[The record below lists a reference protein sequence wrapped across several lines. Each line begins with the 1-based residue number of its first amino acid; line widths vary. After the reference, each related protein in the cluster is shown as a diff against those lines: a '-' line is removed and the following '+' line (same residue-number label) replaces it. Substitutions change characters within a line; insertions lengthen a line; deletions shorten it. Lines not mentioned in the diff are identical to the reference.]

1 MASKKQTLRNK
12 RKTLRNKRKTLR
24 NKKRIRKTKGGLAK
38 KKQIFKVRV
47 DITKSAGTKGNV
59 THITTMNSKDTLA
72 DVLSEVENYIARLP
86 IGIKELQ
93 DPKSAMGEKAGTER
107 FVKEYIINAEEP
119 AAEKIAN

>member
-38 KKQIFKVRV
+38 KQIFKVRV
-47 DITKSAGTKGNV
+47 DITKSAGKKGNV

-72 DVLSEVENYIARLP
+72 DVLSEVENYITRLP

-93 DPKSAMGEKAGTER
+93 DPKSAMGEKTGTQR

-119 AAEKIAN
+119 AAEKMAN